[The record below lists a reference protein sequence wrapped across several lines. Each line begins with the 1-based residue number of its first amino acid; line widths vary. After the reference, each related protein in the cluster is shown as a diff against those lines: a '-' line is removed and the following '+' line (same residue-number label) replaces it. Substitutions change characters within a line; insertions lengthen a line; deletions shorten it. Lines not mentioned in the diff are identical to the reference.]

1 VWKFVTEFGFDFTP
15 LWDSKG
21 EVSDLYR
28 VTGIPT
34 TFLIDR
40 NGKIVAKEIGP
51 KNWTDPERMKFFE
64 TLIEQLN

>member
-1 VWKFVTEFGFDFTP
+1 MWKFVTEFGFAFTP
-15 LWDSKG
+15 LWDSNG

-28 VTGIPT
+28 VMAIPT

-51 KNWTDPERMKFFE
+51 KAWTDPKRIEFFE
-64 TLIEQLN
+64 TLIEELN